1 MDDELLGLREQLLA
15 HRPEPLDPGEG
26 AAAFQFHKLLATTVH
41 QASKLDA
48 RTHDNETGAWVRYLT
63 TYFPSGRDS
72 EQDAKLL
79 WVEWRTSLLKVG
91 APGPNVLVTHGQPKA
106 HWVRDR
112 TGRLCLDLESM
123 WTDFA
128 ASVDAFVALLGTA
141 PDRREI
147 ALERSLRSAVAVEV
161 VHLSTVS
168 VPASGWAGAAFARRR
183 ANDLGPVRDRLGSA
197 EAEEELAERL

>member
-1 MDDELLGLREQLLA
+1 MDDELAGLREQLLA
-15 HRPEPLDPGEG
+15 HRPEPLEPGEG

-48 RTHDNETGAWVRYLT
+48 RAQDNETGAWVRYLT
-63 TYFPSGRDS
+63 SYFPAGRNG

-106 HWVRDR
+106 HWLRDT

-128 ASVDAFVALLGTA
+128 ASVDAFVTFLATA

-147 ALERSLRSAVAVEV
+147 TLERSLRSAVAVEV

-168 VPASGWAGAAFARRR
+168 APASGWAGPLSLVVAPTTSGA
-183 ANDLGPVRDRLGSA
+183 SA
-197 EAEEELAERL
+197 IAWTPPKPKKS

>member
-1 MDDELLGLREQLLA
+1 MDEGLTGVREQLLA
-15 HRPEPLDPGEG
+15 HRPAPLEPGEG

-48 RTHDNETGAWVRYLT
+48 RAHDSETGAWVRYLSS
-63 TYFPSGRDS
+63 YFPAGRDG

-91 APGPNVLVTHGQPKA
+91 APGPNLLVTHGQPKA
-106 HWVRDR
+106 HWLRDA

-123 WTDFA
+123 WADFA
-128 ASVDAFVALLGTA
+128 ASVDAFLAFLATDH
-141 PDRREI
+141 DRRKI

-161 VHLSTVS
+161 VELVTVS
-168 VPASGWAGAAFARRR
+168 VPASGWAGPLSPVAAPTASGASAIARVPPKPKRR
-183 ANDLGPVRDRLGSA
+183 
-197 EAEEELAERL
+197 